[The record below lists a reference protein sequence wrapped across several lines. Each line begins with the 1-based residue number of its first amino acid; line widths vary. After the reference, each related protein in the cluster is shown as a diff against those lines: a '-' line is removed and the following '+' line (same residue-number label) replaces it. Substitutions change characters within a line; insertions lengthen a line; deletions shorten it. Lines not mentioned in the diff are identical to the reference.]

1 MGNVDANKLI
11 YQIFIIMLGI
21 FIKEKRCIR
30 LQKNI
35 IIWQF
40 RREKINLWIRSYRYF
55 IRFLN

>member
-11 YQIFIIMLGI
+11 CQIFIIMLEI
-21 FIKEKRCIR
+21 FIREKRCIR

-40 RREKINLWIRSYRYF
+40 KREKINLRIQSYRYF

>member
-21 FIKEKRCIR
+21 FIREKRCIR

-40 RREKINLWIRSYRYF
+40 KREKINLWIRSYPYF
-55 IRFLN
+55 IQFLN